1 MSAQI
6 KFSAK
11 NLVNNPV
18 EVVSLVINLG
28 THGLVE
34 RVTDNNGEA
43 SISGVD
49 AGNITVSV
57 SKDGYIGQSVSVV
70 VTETDT
76 TVLKSI
82 IMVSTENNEQPKE
95 AIDKVVEPVIDTVI
109 ATYNFGNPQTVDEAK
124 KSFKALEDNI
134 NNQKDFLATALKEGL
149 TAVAQ
154 QQASN
159 LIYTMK
165 TQLQASMDYY
175 VSARSK
181 LNPKHSWVEFRQW
194 CEMSSMIAGIW
205 WLRSNLISYT
215 NMLLTKV
222 EELAQAEVNKIK

>member
-6 KFSAK
+6 KFSVK

-18 EVVSLVINLG
+18 EGVSLVINLG
-28 THGLVE
+28 THGLIE

-43 SISGVD
+43 SISGVE
-49 AGNITVSV
+49 AGDIAVSV
-57 SKDGYIGQSVSVV
+57 SKDGFVGQSVSVV

-76 TVLKSI
+76 LVVKSI
-82 IMVSTENNEQPKE
+82 IMVSTQNSEQPKE
-95 AIDKVVEPVIDTVI
+95 AVEKVVEPVINTVI
-109 ATYNFGNPQTVDEAK
+109 APYNFGNPQTVDEAK
-124 KSFKALEDNI
+124 KAFKALEDNI
-134 NNQKDFLATALKEGL
+134 NNQKDFLSTALKEGL

-154 QQASN
+154 QQAGN

-165 TQLQASMDYY
+165 TQLQDSMDYY

-181 LNPKHSWVEFRQW
+181 LNPTHSWVEFRQW

-215 NMLLTKV
+215 NKLLTKV